1 MTNEQYQ
8 KEILPNL
15 PDHMSDKFIDYLRD
29 NNVVVEE
36 TDTYIIIE
44 NIKYHTPENPCHTL
58 FLKEEPSV
66 FDMKILVTFVSFLR
80 DKYDDW
86 TMVRW
91 KADERSIKR
100 FHVHFFKNGLP
111 RTVDNSLAKKNNLV

>member
-15 PDHMSDKFIDYLRD
+15 PDHMSDEFIDYLRA
-29 NNVVVEE
+29 NNVVAEE
-36 TDTYIIIE
+36 TDVYIIIE
-44 NIKYHTPENPCHTL
+44 NIKYHTKETPCHTL
-58 FLKEEPSV
+58 FLKEEPSIFDLKVLYV
-66 FDMKILVTFVSFLR
+66 FVAFMR
-80 DKYDDW
+80 HKYDDW

-111 RTVDNSLAKKNNLV
+111 K

>member
-15 PDHMSDKFIDYLRD
+15 PDHLSPKFIDYLRE

-36 TDTYIIIE
+36 NEIYIIIE

-58 FLKEEPSV
+58 FLKGDLVDLGCLSV
-66 FDMKILVTFVSFLR
+66 VVD
-80 DKYDDW
+80 YNYNNW

-111 RTVDNSLAKKNNLV
+111 K

>member
-15 PDHMSDKFIDYLRD
+15 PDHLSPEFIKYLRE

-36 TDTYIIIE
+36 NEIYIIIE

-58 FLKEEPSV
+58 FLKNEPNI
-66 FDMKILVTFVSFLR
+66 FELKTIMTFIAFTR
-80 DKYDDW
+80 DKYNDW

-91 KADERSIKR
+91 KASERSIKR

>member
-29 NNVVVEE
+29 KNVVVEE
-36 TDTYIIIE
+36 TDTYIAIE
-44 NIKYHTPENPCHTL
+44 NIKYHTPERPWITL
-58 FLKEEPSV
+58 FLKDATGSGEGKVLEEAL
-66 FDMKILVTFVSFLR
+66 K
-80 DKYDDW
+80 KYDDW

-91 KADERSIKR
+91 KASERSIKR
-100 FHVHFFKNGLP
+100 SHLHFFKNGVYKY
-111 RTVDNSLAKKNNLV
+111 T